1 MVRYT
6 IALRGLPKSENA
18 AIMIEEKSVDIFHEE
33 QLSED
38 FLCNINAKG
47 QVREYL
53 LLDGQAVDSMLGPC
67 SHLIGA

>member
-6 IALRGLPKSENA
+6 IALRGSPRDSKSDIHIHECP
-18 AIMIEEKSVDIFHEE
+18 VDIFRED

-47 QVREYL
+47 QVCR
-53 LLDGQAVDSMLGPC
+53 
-67 SHLIGA
+67 HLFV